1 MKEMNKKN
9 KKKEFPRKKRIRNQT
24 HSTDNPRKCITAINR
39 IVSSKMKNPNIIG
52 LTSKYKTRSQSKN

>member
-9 KKKEFPRKKRIRNQT
+9 KKKEFPRKKRIRNQI